1 MGHPRLDSG
10 TARRERALTRGIALA
25 LLAAALLSAAGC
37 GSRNRYKPLPAD
49 STATVP
55 SDSVAAIAKNAL
67 DRWDSGA
74 SDEAARLSAAL
85 VLADVKRSGTTD
97 WATRERTFLDSLS
110 IGAEIGG
117 APGAMLVNFFS
128 RSDPDHG
135 SWPWLF
141 WSSDK
146 GPRMQVLE
154 GRDLRF
160 VDLASL
166 HGPGAQPAIVAALFT
181 RRAVA
186 GGQPICFVWR
196 AGSSGGYSMMQT
208 LGADSLGGAGTGDF
222 AMQDTTLVLH
232 TRTYRTIRGFAEC
245 ATCPHVYATHVF
257 EWTPTGFVRRS
268 DEEAPSPYS
277 TFVRFVLSLQA
288 NDRDMGTAQLTDP
301 SIWDTARQYEWEK
314 SKGAWRVAP
323 STDETA
329 HEMIFQR
336 GEKEAYRVTFEN
348 RANGWRISAIEPTS
362 AAVE

>member
-1 MGHPRLDSG
+1 MGHSRLGPG
-10 TARRERALTRGIALA
+10 TDRGARALTRAFAIS
-25 LLAAALLSAAGC
+25 LLAATLLGLPGC
-37 GSRNRYKPLPAD
+37 GPRNRYRPLPAD
-49 STATVP
+49 STAAVP
-55 SDSVAAIAKNAL
+55 SDSIAAIAKNVV
-67 DRWDSGA
+67 DRWESGGGE
-74 SDEAARLSAAL
+74 DAARLSAAL
-85 VLADVKRSGTTD
+85 VLADAKQVAPSD

-135 SWPWLF
+135 SWPYLF
-141 WSSDK
+141 WTTDK
-146 GPRMQVLE
+146 GARMQALE

-166 HGPGAQPAIVAALFT
+166 HGPTSQPAIVAALFT

-186 GGQPICFVWR
+186 GGQPICFVWK
-196 AGSSGGYSMMQT
+196 AGKDGGFSMMQT
-208 LGADSLGGAGTGDF
+208 LGADSLGGAGSGDF
-222 AMQDTTLVLH
+222 SMQDTTLVLH
-232 TRTYRTIRGFAEC
+232 ARTYRTIRGFSEC

-288 NDRDMGTAQLTDP
+288 NDRDMGVAQLTDP

-314 SKGAWRVAP
+314 SKGSWRVAP

-329 HEMIFQR
+329 HEMVFMR
-336 GEKEAYRVTFEN
+336 GEKEAYRVTFEG
-348 RANGWRISAIEPTS
+348 RAGGWRISAIEPTA